1 VPSLLRIAGRRARS
15 HTASL
20 LVGLLASLALP
31 LAAHAESVVE
41 RAARTGVITMGGRT
55 DVPPY
60 SFLNGKQELGG
71 YAIDVASL
79 IEAEVSRYLGKPVKV
94 EFVPTE
100 DPAKL
105 FGQVSRGE
113 VDLACGAQ
121 FTWER
126 EMFVDFSIPFSL
138 SGIRVLTRTGK
149 LEGSPESLA
158 GKRIAVVAGS
168 LGEATIKA
176 LQPRAA
182 LVPLASLAEGIREL
196 QAGRVDGVAGDSITL
211 AASIKS
217 KSATGFE
224 LVPAEGYAR
233 YAVGCILP
241 ENNSTF
247 RNLVNLAIARM
258 IQGYVSGDPS
268 STALV
273 NRWMGPQSVLGLP
286 PEVIRTY
293 FQTVLLNHEQIRVAP
308 DQPSSPSPQAQPTA
322 R

>member
-1 VPSLLRIAGRRARS
+1 
-15 HTASL
+15 
-20 LVGLLASLALP
+20 
-31 LAAHAESVVE
+31 
-41 RAARTGVITMGGRT
+41 
-55 DVPPY
+55 
-60 SFLNGKQELGG
+60 
-71 YAIDVASL
+71 
-79 IEAEVSRYLGKPVKV
+79 
-94 EFVPTE
+94 
-100 DPAKL
+100 
-105 FGQVSRGE
+105 
-113 VDLACGAQ
+113 
-121 FTWER
+121 
-126 EMFVDFSIPFSL
+126 
-138 SGIRVLTRTGK
+138 
-149 LEGSPESLA
+149 
-158 GKRIAVVAGS
+158 VVAGS